1 MTDHR
6 NTGEF
11 HKADPA
17 WRRRMQGVLAATVVF
32 GIGGLVALQLW
43 LRRMSARMSR
53 GDLFGFEH
61 SLHQVLGVL
70 CLLLGLTGLV
80 FAIWL
85 FKLAAATRAERRWP
99 PSRMRTSADV
109 RIRYLTS
116 ADSLVVQ
123 MKGGA
128 IGLSII
134 ALGLL
139 GWGGWLL
146 ASA

>member
-1 MTDHR
+1 MKDHR
-6 NTGEF
+6 GSGEY

-17 WRRRMQGVLAATVVF
+17 YRRRMQWLLAAVVVF
-32 GIGGLVALQLW
+32 GIAGLVLLQAW
-43 LRRMSARMSR
+43 LKSMGARMEQ
-53 GDLFGFEH
+53 GDLFGFER

-70 CLLLGLTGLV
+70 CIVLGVTGAA
-80 FAIWL
+80 FAVWL

-99 PSRMRTSADV
+99 PSNMRTSADV

-116 ADSLVVQ
+116 ADSLVAQ

-128 IGLSII
+128 IGL
-134 ALGLL
+134 ALIVLCLL

-146 ASA
+146 GSA